1 MVAVGGGDIPKP
13 SSEHAA
19 QILSFFWPESSSS
32 NWEAYGRALLNEGK
46 RLMGEAE
53 GPQRD
58 IYTLVRVDQEGP
70 FIESAVGLIQ
80 RRAATL
86 ENRYRAYQ
94 RNATAAQGVASAIW
108 AAKLHMSES
117 VATAEASIQAAKTEL
132 EPQIQAAQSAMQSGL
147 AQALKLELQARINA
161 AIQLGQDEVASA
173 AETGAGA
180 IGAQNLGVTNFTMP
194 RQMPPAPSSSPAASP
209 MSNGTGGAP
218 AAPAPAS
225 PGVQNASF
233 DTFKDAPPGMNGEG
247 QPDALTPPGN
257 QTIQPNEGQS
267 QPVKVNPAA
276 AANGTSPGAG
286 ASQGSSGGSLIGKM
300 MSPLSSVGG
309 GSSAGGGSPLSS
321 LGGGMG
327 NFGNMSG
334 ANPGGAQPASMMN
347 PGGAG
352 LPGAGL
358 GTGAGTGAGVGAGAG
373 QGAGLAGLGSGA
385 AETSAKLAAGAV
397 NGVTNG
403 LNAVANAGSQV
414 AQNVAPAAAQ
424 LAAQTAPVNPAAGTA
439 PASMGGMGGAPP
451 MGMMPPGGSMGGAP
465 PVSSV
470 GGSSLGGPGTPSTPS
485 AAPPQ
490 AGGAPPSF
498 QGAPPGAQF
507 APVGMPQAHNGGV
520 RSIGADGAT
529 GAVLVDQAMTVGA
542 DLIAAMMTQTTL
554 AGYVAI
560 DFAVSLIYE
569 RTGGVTAWLATSEGA
584 SAIPL
589 GVRIPQD
596 VRLAVTDPLI
606 GRQLWSVS
614 AAGGGANPL
623 QVITE
628 HAKARE
634 MAAPGTKVLAIASA
648 APDVEGWAKELST
661 RPVQLTPGAIRP
673 VADLGHTHHRCEIG
687 MPWEWRQANAFDAQ
701 ERLRIA
707 ARHMH
712 MAMTAGHLHGAAS
725 EQVLRLFE
733 ERKPISDELWAGVH
747 QERIAALVQYDI
759 AKLRVSYGA
768 PELARLLTT
777 VRAGEVMESLRRY
790 NTAEGCADLLYST
803 RLAGAP
809 LSPDAAAVA

>member
-1 MVAVGGGDIPKP
+1 
-13 SSEHAA
+13 
-19 QILSFFWPESSSS
+19 LSFFWPESSSS
-32 NWEAYGRALLNEGK
+32 AWEAYGRALLNEGK

-117 VATAEASIQAAKTEL
+117 VATAEASIKAAKTEL

-194 RQMPPAPSSSPAASP
+194 RQLPTTGGSSAASP
-209 MSNGTGGAP
+209 MSNGTGGVP
-218 AAPAPAS
+218 AAPAPTMPATDS
-225 PGVQNASF
+225 PGGGLNVRNVDNQ
-233 DTFKDAPPGMNGEG
+233 TMLPGQGDHTQAMA
-247 QPDALTPPGN
+247 QPVGN
-257 QTIQPNEGQS
+257 QTMTPGDNGKTLPQVQPAS
-267 QPVKVNPAA
+267 ATM
-276 AANGTSPGAG
+276 NGTTPGSG

-424 LAAQTAPVNPAAGTA
+424 LAAQSTPVNPAAGTA

-470 GGSSLGGPGTPSTPS
+470 GGSSLGGPGTPSTPP

-520 RSIGADGAT
+520 GSIGADGAT
-529 GAVLVDQAMTVGA
+529 GAVLVDQAMSVGA

-584 SAIPL
+584 SVIPL

-596 VRLAVTDPLI
+596 VRLAVTDPLV

-661 RPVQLTPGAIRP
+661 RPVQLTPGAVRP

-759 AKLRVSYGA
+759 AKLRISYGA